1 MQIHSLLVYPQ
12 KFCMM
17 YMYHV
22 CCRVC
27 RHGSYDNVH
36 DLGSLQADLIHLG
49 ARYSPCMRADENVIA
64 AIEQDRDAERRS
76 ACCVRNDGSG
86 CHQTTLAT
94 CSVRSRPLSL
104 RHQNQVLS
112 ISIRVF
118 CVIHVLIP
126 HWNVTLQP

>member
-1 MQIHSLLVYPQ
+1 
-12 KFCMM
+12 
-17 YMYHV
+17 MYHV

-94 CSVRSRPLSL
+94 CSVRSRPHLSA
-104 RHQNQVLS
+104 
-112 ISIRVF
+112 IRTKCCQF
-118 CVIHVLIP
+118 RLEYHTRADSLLERYIAAI
-126 HWNVTLQP
+126 VTWMCTDMLVCT